1 MNLKLLSSTVM
12 VKLKLVVLTA
22 IILLTLLLLTSL
34 SIMIT
39 LALIS
44 TNLIRLPLSSLN
56 SQELQIRTREKTFG
70 SINKRSPLLNLKL
83 DNMNSRELLSIIT
96 VRLRL
101 EV

>member
-22 IILLTLLLLTSL
+22 IIMLTLLLLTSL

-56 SQELQIRTREKTFG
+56 SQELQIRTREKTSG

-83 DNMNSRELLSIIT
+83 DSMNSRELLSIIT